1 MVASKALKTAEV
13 PHPVEFAD
21 LPEEELRWCTAML
34 NEVLARGGRM
44 EASVF
49 DVEGKHAREVL
60 RKCKW
65 PIVAVAGSNGI
76 AECYH
81 RPRFKRIWVH
91 KSNLPIFQPSQLTE
105 INPKPNSYLSP
116 LTNTDID
123 ALRVH
128 QGQILLTCSGTI
140 GNCTYVSKTLDNCIF
155 SHDVIRIN
163 CNESYP
169 GYLYAFLNTKIGKA
183 LVRTNEYG
191 AVVSHIEPE
200 HLEQV
205 PIPNPPPI
213 LKKRIHDLVIRSYAL
228 RDDSNEMLK
237 VAEELLYGALKLLPL
252 DKLKPQYYKSNLGL
266 RNYTALLSRLDGRL
280 DASYHVPLADAI
292 LRKLKMEAAEVTT
305 IGDPRISK
313 SITLP
318 GRFARVYVQE
328 GQGTVFFGGKQVY
341 ELDPS
346 GKKYLSLAKHG
357 KRIVKDLVLKRNM
370 VLITRSGTVGRI
382 VLVPKHWEQWVG
394 NEHIIRID
402 PKSREIA
409 GYLYIFLA
417 SDYGR
422 ELITRFTYGAVVDE
436 IDDRHVAQIAIPLL
450 KDPGV
455 QSEINRL
462 ALEANDKRSEAYHLE
477 QEAISITNIEV
488 IHASQK
494 ALTRPQ

>member
-21 LPEEELRWCTAML
+21 LPVEELRWCTAML

-60 RKCKW
+60 RECKW

-91 KSNLPIFQPSQLTE
+91 NSNLPIFQPSQLTE
-105 INPKPNSYLSP
+105 INPKPNSYLSH

-213 LKKRIHDLVIRSYAL
+213 LQKRIHDLVIRSYAL

-280 DASYHVPLADAI
+280 DASYHVPLVDAI
-292 LRKLKMEAAEVTT
+292 LEKLKKEASEIITLS
-305 IGDPRISK
+305 DPRISK
-313 SITLP
+313 DIILP
-318 GRFARVYVQE
+318 WRFSRVYVQE
-328 GQGTVFFGGKQVY
+328 GQGAVYFTGKHIF

-346 GKKYLSLAKHG
+346 DKKYLSFARHDQ
-357 KRIVKDLVLKRNM
+357 RIKNKLTIRQNM
-370 VLITRSGTVGRI
+370 VLVTCSGTLGKVI
-382 VLVPKHWEQWVG
+382 LVPSHWDGWVMTHDIVRVFPISK
-394 NEHIIRID
+394 EF
-402 PKSREIA
+402 A
-409 GYLYIFLA
+409 GFLWVFLS
-417 SDYGR
+417 SDYGF
-422 ELITRFTYGAVVDE
+422 ELIKRFSYGAVVQHIEDHH
-436 IDDRHVAQIAIPLL
+436 IGQIAVPLL
-450 KDPGV
+450 KDVEV